1 MPTAVRPKRASTA
14 NIIEL
19 NDEPMTTGK
28 TMKHWVIAAVAIA
41 SVGACAIGASAA
53 AAAPIDGFAAFFKTF
68 AAAIAKDDQQALA
81 GMVVLGP
88 GLDDNDTPLTFAKFH
103 HAALGPAARRCLAKG
118 GAVRNDNGDGTADY
132 AVTCGHTIYVF
143 SKTKAGWRLTDLS
156 PDD

>member
-1 MPTAVRPKRASTA
+1 MR
-14 NIIEL
+14 
-19 NDEPMTTGK
+19 
-28 TMKHWVIAAVAIA
+28 HWMMAAIA
-41 SVGACAIGASAA
+41 MAVVGAGTSAA
-53 AAAPIDGFAAFFKTF
+53 AAAPNDGFAAFYKTF
-68 AAAIAKDDQQALA
+68 AVEIAKDDQPALA

-118 GAVRNDNGDGTADY
+118 GAVRNDNGDGTAAY